1 VFALAVAPGGAFL
14 ASGGADAAAV
24 VWDVRALAPLAAVGG
39 VDHPIKSVSFG
50 GAAAP
55 APPAA
60 ASTLPAASLLAYGG
74 DGDAI
79 GVEAWASPPPG
90 GARPPPFLLPV
101 RGRVEQLA
109 FAPAPPSSSSSARGG
124 GLAFTGTLYA
134 GARGDAHGA
143 VGLFAPPA

>member
-1 VFALAVAPGGAFL
+1 M
-14 ASGGADAAAV
+14 
-24 VWDVRALAPLAAVGG
+24 VWDLRALAPLAAVGG

-90 GARPPPFLLPV
+90 GAR
-101 RGRVEQLA
+101 R
-109 FAPAPPSSSSSARGG
+109 SN
-124 GLAFTGTLYA
+124 
-134 GARGDAHGA
+134 RGDSGGESGGKSALA
-143 VGLFAPPA
+143 VRMAAPGPG